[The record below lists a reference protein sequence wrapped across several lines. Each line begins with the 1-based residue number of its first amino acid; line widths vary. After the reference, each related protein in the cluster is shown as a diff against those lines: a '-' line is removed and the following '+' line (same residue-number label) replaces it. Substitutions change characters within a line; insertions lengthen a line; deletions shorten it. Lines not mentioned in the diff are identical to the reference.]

1 MRPDTGNE
9 LVDALLHAAHRVRTS
24 TDASL
29 RCRELSLPGYKLLK
43 ALAETDR
50 SMREVSDLLRI
61 SPRTVT
67 GIIDGLQARA
77 LVSRRP
83 HPADRRVTLLHLT
96 EEGARRLDEA
106 RHLAERARDAAI
118 EDLDAAEQETLC
130 RLLDRVAV
138 RAPAPCG
145 PPESDRP
152 TPRAAQPGTGG
163 ATARTDHPFGT

>member
-1 MRPDTGNE
+1 MRPDTGSE

-43 ALAETDR
+43 ALAGTDR
-50 SMREVSDLLRI
+50 SMREVSDLLRV

-77 LVSRRP
+77 LVTRHP
-83 HPADRRVTLLHLT
+83 HPTDRRVTLLHLT
-96 EEGARRLDEA
+96 EEGVRRLDEA
-106 RHLAERARDAAI
+106 RHQAEGARDAAI
-118 EDLDAAEQETLC
+118 EDLDATERETLR

-138 RAPAPCG
+138 QPPAPCD
-145 PPESDRP
+145 PPEPSRP
-152 TPRAAQPGTGG
+152 TPPAAHPGTGK
-163 ATARTDHPFGT
+163 R